1 MSAKGPE
8 PTAFLMSL
16 HGSNQRI
23 KGGESRRQPSSTKKM
38 LFRCSEEVELNLL
51 IRSGKR

>member
-16 HGSNQRI
+16 HGSNKRVKQ
-23 KGGESRRQPSSTKKM
+23 GESRRQPSSTKKM
-38 LFRCSEEVELNLL
+38 LFRCSEEVELILL
-51 IRSGKR
+51 IQSGRR